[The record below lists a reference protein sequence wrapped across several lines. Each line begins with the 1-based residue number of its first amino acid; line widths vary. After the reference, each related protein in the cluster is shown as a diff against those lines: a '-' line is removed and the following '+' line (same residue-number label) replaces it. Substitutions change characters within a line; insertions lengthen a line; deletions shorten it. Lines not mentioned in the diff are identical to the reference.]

1 MNENNNKMRG
11 FVKPFQSKGGGSWNL
26 NLETL
31 KVSNDYINAEFLKG
45 VSIWSDF
52 GYYDGQSVERTCSIN
67 ISDNPKYAEIVKA
80 IIDKFEGADTFYK
93 YMTTSNNSVEVE
105 FELIGFSDK
114 YNKEKKETY
123 LNAHV
128 KNIAL
133 V

>member
-11 FVKPFQSKGGGSWNL
+11 FVKPFQNKGGGSWDL

-52 GYYDGQSVERTCSIN
+52 GYYDGQSVERTCSID
-67 ISDNPKYAEIVKA
+67 ISDNPKYEEIKKA
-80 IIDKFEGADTFYK
+80 ITDKFEGADTFAK
-93 YMTTSNNSVEVE
+93 YLTTSENAVEVE

-114 YNKEKKETY
+114 YDKKKDTEY
-123 LNAHV
+123 LNVHV
-128 KNIAL
+128 KNITL

>member
-1 MNENNNKMRG
+1 MNENNKMRG
-11 FVKPFQSKGGGSWNL
+11 FVKPFQNKGGGSWNL

-52 GYYDGQSVERTCSIN
+52 GFYDGQSVERTCSID
-67 ISDNPKYAEIVKA
+67 ISDNPKYAEVVKA
-80 IIDKFEGADTFYK
+80 LIDKFEGADTFIK
-93 YMTTSNNSVEVE
+93 YDTTSNNSVEVE
-105 FELIGFSDK
+105 FELDGFSDK
-114 YNKEKKETY
+114 YDDKKDRTY
-123 LNAHV
+123 LNVHV

>member
-11 FVKPFQSKGGGSWNL
+11 FVKPFQNKGGGSWNL

-52 GYYDGQSVERTCSIN
+52 GFYDGQSVERTCSID
-67 ISDNPKYAEIVKA
+67 ISDNPKYAEVVKA
-80 IIDKFEGADTFYK
+80 LIDKFEGADTFIK
-93 YMTTSNNSVEVE
+93 YDTTSNNSVEVE
-105 FELIGFSDK
+105 FELDGFSDK
-114 YNKEKKETY
+114 YDDKKDRTY
-123 LNAHV
+123 LNVHV